1 MFRTVMEAMALPST
15 RSRAAVA
22 PAAHADGAPCP
33 GGACAAATTPG
44 SARVA
49 YRRAFDRSGHE
60 LAVRL
65 VGRARSG
72 SGEPDAAAPDS
83 ADPPAH
89 LCDAYFSAGIDR
101 ISPALPLFVRFDAQ
115 SLLGAAALAL
125 NPDRIIIELASTVQP
140 TPQLLDRV
148 MELSA
153 RGYAF
158 GVADCRGADDPRLDM
173 LPVLGWV
180 CIDLA
185 SATRGD
191 VNQLL
196 ARVRAMPHLRALAV
210 QVDTLQRFRDAREQ
224 GLHGFEGDLLARC
237 ESAPA
242 TPLPSCARTV
252 LERFK
257 TLLAHGVSDEE
268 LAEEAAS
275 DPALVLRLL
284 VVARHAHPQPAGI
297 STLEELLCD
306 LDHSTLSAWIECLL
320 ACTPALVGRPSIEW
334 SLAALQRSRFMALL
348 AQRLHPWN
356 PSFGQQAALLG
367 LLSCARESFPA
378 RMTDRPDA
386 PLVHPELEQAWSRR
400 TGALGRLLELARDPR
415 AHAHATA
422 PGDFPGS
429 EPVAPCTA
437 DLPALQEQA
446 ARWAVDSC
454 RAVAV
459 RA

>member
-15 RSRAAVA
+15 RSRAA
-22 PAAHADGAPCP
+22 AALAAQADGAPCP
-33 GGACAAATTPG
+33 GGDSASATTPG
-44 SARVA
+44 SAWVA

-65 VGRARSG
+65 VVRDRGG
-72 SGEPDAAAPDS
+72 SSEPGAASTVS
-83 ADPPAH
+83 AHPLAH

-101 ISPALPLFVRFDAQ
+101 IAPALPLFVRFDAQ

-125 NPDRIIIELASTVQP
+125 NPDRVVIELASAVQP
-140 TPQLLDRV
+140 TPQLLDRM

-153 RGYAF
+153 RGYVF
-158 GVADCRGADDPRLDM
+158 GMADCRSADDPRLDM

-191 VNQLL
+191 MNQLL

-224 GLHGFEGDLLARC
+224 GLHAFEGDLLARC

-242 TPLPSCARTV
+242 TPLPTCARAV

-257 TLLAHGVSDEE
+257 TLLAYGVSDEE
-268 LAEEAAS
+268 LAEEAAL

-284 VVARHAHPQPAGI
+284 VVARHAHPQPAEV

-320 ACTPALVGRPSIEW
+320 ACTPALVELPSIEW

-348 AQRLHPWN
+348 AQRQHPWN

-378 RMTDRPDA
+378 RMTNRPDA
-386 PLVHPELEQAWSRR
+386 PLIHPELEQAWSRR
-400 TGALGRLLELARDPR
+400 TGALGRLLELARDP
-415 AHAHATA
+415 HAHADAAT
-422 PGDFPGS
+422 PGEFPGG
-429 EPVAPCTA
+429 EPASLGTA
-437 DLPALQEQA
+437 ELSALLEQA
-446 ARWAVDSC
+446 ARWAIDSC